1 MSEADMAKLASALRA
16 WGTEHFEHVLS
27 EEVRQLGS
35 NALPLEQATEHG
47 GHIDGNSLAVMFLR
61 AWDTSACIHAKVGIF
76 FTEIVPACCCPY
88 EPSTRNIYCEMC
100 VRIDKFS
107 GEAHFKGLPTH

>member
-1 MSEADMAKLASALRA
+1 MAKLGYALRA

-47 GHIDGNSLAVMFLR
+47 GHIDGNSLVVMFLH
-61 AWDTSACIHAKVGIF
+61 AWDTSADIHAKVGIF
-76 FTEIVPACCCPY
+76 FTEIVPAYCCPY
-88 EPSTRNIYCEMC
+88 EPTMRNIYCEMC
-100 VRIDKFS
+100 IRIDRLS
-107 GEAHFKGLPTH
+107 GEAHLRVLPTH